1 MSYPE
6 EDERQDSRPMVIRT
20 SLVALEHMT
29 RAPDDAPQLL
39 RIYEKYPKLNDP
51 NLEYGN
57 IPTEKDLV
65 SAKQDIRDVIDLQ
78 YGAGKRRHTLSDLAD
93 KRAAVVLAELKLNRS
108 LRGQERREANSTT
121 INQTQTLREEKRKP
135 RIKIGPISI

>member
-1 MSYPE
+1 M
-6 EDERQDSRPMVIRT
+6 I
-20 SLVALEHMT
+20 
-29 RAPDDAPQLL
+29 
-39 RIYEKYPKLNDP
+39 
-51 NLEYGN
+51 
-57 IPTEKDLV
+57 

-121 INQTQTLREEKRKP
+121 INQTQTIREEKRKG